1 MNFENNEYGRKI
13 MNVFIMEMKANT
25 KALIIWCIAMLFMV
39 GAGMSKYE
47 ALSSSGQINEIM
59 SKLPK
64 SMQAIFGLGTFDLSK
79 VSGYYGMLFL
89 YLVLMTT
96 IHAAMLG
103 ANIISKEERDKTT
116 EFLMVKPISRNEII
130 TTKLLAAFVNII
142 ILNIVT
148 LISSIAFV
156 GYFNKGEAVNGDI
169 EILMAGMFILQ
180 LMFMLIGTALAAVMK
195 KAKTAASIATGLI
208 LATYLLSTAIDINT
222 KLENLK
228 YITLFKYFEAKNLI
242 PNGGFEPVF
251 VILSV
256 LIIIVLLAITY
267 TAYKKRD
274 LSV

>member
-1 MNFENNEYGRKI
+1 

-39 GAGMSKYE
+39 GSGMSKFD
-47 ALSSSGQINEIM
+47 ALSSTGQINDIM
-59 SKLPK
+59 SKLPSALK
-64 SMQAIFGLGTFDLSK
+64 AIFGLGNFDLSK
-79 VSGYYGMLFL
+79 ASGYYGLLFL

-116 EFLMVKPISRNEII
+116 EFLMVKPISRSKII
-130 TTKLLAAFVNII
+130 TAKLLAASVNII
-142 ILNIVT
+142 ILNIIT
-148 LISSIAFV
+148 LVSSIAIV
-156 GYFNKGEAVNGDI
+156 GYMAKGEVVNGEI

-180 LMFMLIGTALAAVMK
+180 LMFMLIGTALAAVIK
-195 KAKTAASIATGLI
+195 KPKTAASIATGMI

-222 KLENLK
+222 NLESLK

-242 PNGGFEPVF
+242 ASGGFDPVF
-251 VILSV
+251 IVLSA
-256 LIIIVLLAITY
+256 IIIIILLYVTY
-267 TAYKKRD
+267 VFYKKRD

>member
-1 MNFENNEYGRKI
+1 

-39 GAGMSKYE
+39 GSGMSKYD
-47 ALSSSGQINEIM
+47 ALSGTGQINDIM
-59 SKLPK
+59 SKLPGALK
-64 SMQAIFGLGTFDLSK
+64 AIFGLGTFDLSK
-79 VSGYYGMLFL
+79 ASGYYGLLFL

-116 EFLMVKPISRNEII
+116 EFLMVKPISRNKII
-130 TTKLLAAFVNII
+130 TAKLLAASVNII

-148 LISSIAFV
+148 LVSSIAIV
-156 GYFNKGEAVNGDI
+156 GYMGKGEAVNGEI

-180 LMFMLIGTALAAVMK
+180 VIFMLIGTALAAVIK
-195 KAKTAASIATGLI
+195 KPKTAASAATGII

-228 YITLFKYFEAKNLI
+228 YITLFKYFEAKNLMAS
-242 PNGGFEPVF
+242 GGFNPVF
-251 VILSV
+251 IVLSS
-256 LIIIVLLAITY
+256 IIIIILLYVTY
-267 TAYKKRD
+267 VFYKKRD
-274 LSV
+274 LSI

>member
-1 MNFENNEYGRKI
+1 

-39 GAGMSKYE
+39 GSGMSKYE

-116 EFLMVKPISRNEII
+116 EFLMAKPISRNEII
-130 TTKLLAAFVNII
+130 TAKLLAAFVNII

-180 LMFMLIGTALAAVMK
+180 LMFMLIGTTLAAVIK
-195 KAKTAASIATGLI
+195 KAKTAASVATGLI
-208 LATYLLSTAIDINT
+208 LATYLLSTAIDINSN
-222 KLENLK
+222 LENLK

-242 PNGGFEPVF
+242 SSGGFEPVF
-251 VILSV
+251 VILSA
-256 LIIIVLLAITY
+256 LLIIVLLCVTY
-267 TAYKKRD
+267 VFYKKRD